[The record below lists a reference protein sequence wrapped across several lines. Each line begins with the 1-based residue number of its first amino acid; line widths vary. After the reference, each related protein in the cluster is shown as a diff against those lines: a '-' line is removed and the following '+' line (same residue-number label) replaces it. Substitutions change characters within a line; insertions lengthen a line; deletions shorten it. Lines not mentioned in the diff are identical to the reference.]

1 MADTDNKPMPPHHTP
16 WWMWLIII
24 LCMAP
29 GLSFPLFSSLIQSG
43 VPMVRALTWLYPVY
57 VALSGFLAWQC
68 YGRRT
73 VMTWI
78 ILILLLLSH
87 ACFYYLAFGHVQIY

>member
-1 MADTDNKPMPPHHTP
+1 MPR
-16 WWMWLIII
+16 WMWLVII

-29 GLSFPLFSSLIQSG
+29 GLSLPVFTTLTQSSEAT
-43 VPMVRALTWLYPVY
+43 VRTLVWLYPVY
-57 VALSGFLAWQC
+57 VAISGLLAWQC

-73 VMTWI
+73 LLTWI

-87 ACFYYLAFGHVQIY
+87 ACFYYLAFATYRGY